1 MKNNR
6 ELNRIIR
13 GLKKDLTQKKII
25 LPTKERFTLK
35 LLRELSRKR

>member
-1 MKNNR
+1 MNNNI

-25 LPTKERFTLK
+25 PPTKEPFTLK
-35 LLRELSRKR
+35 LLRELSKK